1 MHAIHDLGYKK
12 LFSNK
17 VIFRQL
23 IESFVHEAWVGE
35 IDFDAC
41 ETIPKSFISD
51 HYKETESDL
60 IYKVRLRRR
69 DAYLVIL
76 LEFQSSVDRFMALR
90 VMTYLSNFY
99 MDYVETRK
107 NVKHLPPVFPI
118 VLYNGD
124 DAWTA
129 PTNISMLINHAE
141 LLGNYVPQLAY
152 FKIVEHEYAKDD
164 LLRMGN
170 IVSTLF
176 LAEAYYDLEL
186 LKQEFFAIFKAEE
199 DRQAISLFLNWFA
212 QLANYGRIESADYA
226 ELEQVYQNAE
236 EVKSMLVKALERE
249 RKELAKKSLKIGLEK
264 GLKKGMKQGIK
275 QGLEQGL
282 EKGVEQGQ
290 RDGLLEGIGLLLDV
304 KFGAAGM
311 DVLPVIQ
318 AIHDL
323 PRLRAFSQT
332 LKQETSLER
341 VKEEAMRLHSPAKQ
355 DA

>member
-17 VIFRQL
+17 VIFR
-23 IESFVHEAWVGE
+23 E
-35 IDFDAC
+35 
-41 ETIPKSFISD
+41 
-51 HYKETESDL
+51 
-60 IYKVRLRRR
+60 
-69 DAYLVIL
+69 
-76 LEFQSSVDRFMALR
+76 
-90 VMTYLSNFY
+90 
-99 MDYVETRK
+99 
-107 NVKHLPPVFPI
+107 
-118 VLYNGD
+118 
-124 DAWTA
+124 
-129 PTNISMLINHAE
+129 
-141 LLGNYVPQLAY
+141 
-152 FKIVEHEYAKDD
+152 
-164 LLRMGN
+164 
-170 IVSTLF
+170 
-176 LAEAYYDLEL
+176 
-186 LKQEFFAIFKAEE
+186 
-199 DRQAISLFLNWFA
+199 
-212 QLANYGRIESADYA
+212 ANYGRIESADYA

-249 RKELAKKSLKIGLEK
+249 RKELAKKSMKIGLEK

-311 DVLPVIQ
+311 DVLPLIQ

-341 VKEEAMRLHSPAKQ
+341 VKEEAMQLHSPAKQ